1 MSVLPERRVVCNGC
15 GAKLTYRPTDSI
27 GSFKYRCPS
36 CRLVSIEHVPAT
48 LKRKLPRWLGVEF
61 WSRVIRRLKLSLIGL
76 GVILTC
82 WCAFEFGFF
91 QWVRSSWQHEGIVY
105 SAVILVFG
113 AIGLCLCIGLLS
125 ICIMNLWEAMRPD
138 VLDLSRAV
146 AESRLVKDLRRE
158 WRIRELEGSLKRSRR
173 EAYAKQLELIDS
185 IPEYCPRCNAPLM
198 LDPDSGEEATLGL
211 ICCQCEHKVAVNFD
225 A

>member
-1 MSVLPERRVVCNGC
+1 
-15 GAKLTYRPTDSI
+15 
-27 GSFKYRCPS
+27 
-36 CRLVSIEHVPAT
+36 
-48 LKRKLPRWLGVEF
+48 
-61 WSRVIRRLKLSLIGL
+61 
-76 GVILTC
+76 
-82 WCAFEFGFF
+82 
-91 QWVRSSWQHEGIVY
+91 
-105 SAVILVFG
+105 
-113 AIGLCLCIGLLS
+113 
-125 ICIMNLWEAMRPD
+125 MNLWEAMRPD